1 MKKIFSMAAIAL
13 MGLATFTSCSD
24 DDDNSGGSGREVMI
38 TDGVLLI
45 NSGNKSGG
53 IDGSV
58 TNINPKGWTS
68 EGNVFKT
75 ANNRSIG
82 MTAND
87 AITYGSKL
95 YIVVTGENTVEV
107 ADRNNMKSLKQIS
120 TTQLMGE
127 DKGKQPRHV
136 ISGNGCVYVSTF
148 DGYVAVIDTTDY
160 SLKNTYQVGSY
171 PEGMALNGN
180 KLYVC
185 NSDYGM
191 GNASI
196 STIDLSTGGVS
207 EFKSEKLHN
216 CVSIHAEGDALYVL
230 DYGQY
235 DANWN
240 QLDAGVYKV
249 QNGEVSKVA
258 DATMM
263 AVSKATGGT
272 KIYTV
277 NAPYSYPAVVPSYQ
291 VFDVNN
297 GTLSTF
303 ITGDDVASPA
313 AIGVDPV
320 TGYVFIASY
329 TMNPDTGYAN
339 YRENCYVNVYGA
351 DGKLVR
357 RVDGGVGPV
366 AFTFN
371 YSTVKV
377 FD

>member
-24 DDDNSGGSGREVMI
+24 DDDNSGGSGREMMI

-148 DGYVAVIDTTDY
+148 GGDVAVIDTTDY
-160 SLKNTYQVGSY
+160 SLKKTYQVGSY
-171 PEGMALNGN
+171 PEGMALYGN
-180 KLYVC
+180 KLYV
-185 NSDYGM
+185 
-191 GNASI
+191 
-196 STIDLSTGGVS
+196 
-207 EFKSEKLHN
+207 
-216 CVSIHAEGDALYVL
+216 
-230 DYGQY
+230 
-235 DANWN
+235 
-240 QLDAGVYKV
+240 
-249 QNGEVSKVA
+249 
-258 DATMM
+258 
-263 AVSKATGGT
+263 
-272 KIYTV
+272 
-277 NAPYSYPAVVPSYQ
+277 
-291 VFDVNN
+291 
-297 GTLSTF
+297 
-303 ITGDDVASPA
+303 
-313 AIGVDPV
+313 
-320 TGYVFIASY
+320 
-329 TMNPDTGYAN
+329 
-339 YRENCYVNVYGA
+339 
-351 DGKLVR
+351 
-357 RVDGGVGPV
+357 
-366 AFTFN
+366 
-371 YSTVKV
+371 
-377 FD
+377 